1 MMKRIGIVSI
11 LLCILFVS
19 CKFKNRI
26 PSDFPKEKEFAQLLA
41 DIHFVESAINQ
52 LRIKNRE
59 IDTTA
64 NSYYHDVLAKYD
76 LTQEKFDTVV
86 SWYLAHPDLY
96 QRVYDD
102 AIGILSEQ
110 EAHWQREV
118 KSIKEEE
125 EKLKKIK
132 AARNVWKGKKAFSI
146 SIKDTFDRQIPFL
159 INVDTINAEGYRLSA
174 FYQFLKGSM
183 VKKPLLE
190 VFALYQDSTCDTLTY
205 KLPTTYNSTKAELV
219 VGLHNEERIIQLQ
232 GFLVKHDTNVE
243 IRARITDIEFEYIPK
258 LDSIPIE

>member
-1 MMKRIGIVSI
+1 MG
-11 LLCILFVS
+11 CQY
-19 CKFKNRI
+19 KNK
-26 PSDFPKEKEFAQLLA
+26 PPKGFPKEKEFAQLLA

-59 IDTTA
+59 TDTTA
-64 NSYYHDVLAKYD
+64 NSYYHDILAKYD

-86 SWYLAHPDLY
+86 SWYLAHPGLY

-118 KSIKEEE
+118 KNIKEEE

-132 AARNVWKGKKAFSI
+132 AARNIWKGKKVFSI
-146 SIKDTFDRQIPFL
+146 SSKDTFDRQIPFL

-190 VFALYQDSTCDTLTY
+190 VFALYQDSTYDTLTY
-205 KLPTTYNSTKAELV
+205 KLPTTYNSTKAELI

-243 IRARITDIEFEYIPK
+243 IRARIRDIEFEYIPK
-258 LDSIPIE
+258 LDSIPVE

>member
-1 MMKRIGIVSI
+1 MIKRIGIVSI
-11 LLCILFVS
+11 LLCLLFVS
-19 CKFKNRI
+19 CKYKNKV
-26 PSDFPKEKEFAQLLA
+26 PKDFPQEKEFAQLLA

-52 LRIKNRE
+52 IRIKNRE
-59 IDTTA
+59 VDTTA
-64 NSYYHDVLAKYD
+64 NSYYHDVLAKYN
-76 LTQEKFDTVV
+76 LTQEKFDTIV

-96 QRVYDD
+96 QSVYDD

-118 KSIKEEE
+118 KNIKEEE
-125 EKLKKIK
+125 EKLRKIK
-132 AARNVWKGKKAFSI
+132 EARNVWKDKKAFSI
-146 SIKDTFDRQIPFL
+146 SDKDTFDRRLPFL
-159 INVDTINAEGYRLSA
+159 VNVDTINADGYRVSA

-190 VFALYQDSTCDTLTY
+190 VLALYQDSTYDTLTY

-243 IRARITDIEFEYIPK
+243 IRARVRNIEFEYIPK
-258 LDSIPIE
+258 LDSISIE